1 MRFASW
7 RVFTLSGGADTEMP
21 SCRQNGK
28 ARPHI
33 ESPARVAGPHW
44 WSKSGGVTS
53 CQSPQVKGAVGPPAY
68 RARRHEPENQ
78 ARSKQNS
85 LHHLCL
91 LLSCPR
97 HIVLMP
103 PIFQTRRNEL
113 KMRQGSMKPSDGKR
127 IAALLRFTSAAAVA
141 VGRNDSSDSRHSAS
155 VSANAASS
163 FAKDSGSSDAL
174 ANRFRSM

>member
-1 MRFASW
+1 MDKSVLERVTKVHQPRPVMRGVAVSLSAAHEGEVFAHA
-7 RVFTLSGGADTEMP
+7 VGGVVV
-21 SCRQNGK
+21 RIRHVWK
-28 ARPHI
+28 ALLAEERPRRRGR
-33 ESPARVAGPHW
+33 PAREVLALR
-44 WSKSGGVTS
+44 V
-53 CQSPQVKGAVGPPAY
+53 
-68 RARRHEPENQ
+68 EP
-78 ARSKQNS
+78 
-85 LHHLCL
+85 

-97 HIVLMP
+97 HIVLTP

-141 VGRNDSSDSRHSAS
+141 AGRNDSSDSRHSAS